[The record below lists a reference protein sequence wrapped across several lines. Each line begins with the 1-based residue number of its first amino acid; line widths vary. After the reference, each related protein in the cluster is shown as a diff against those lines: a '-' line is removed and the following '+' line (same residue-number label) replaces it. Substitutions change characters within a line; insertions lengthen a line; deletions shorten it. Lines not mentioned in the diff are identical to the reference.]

1 MALAAG
7 FERKDYRSG
16 VGRSEAAMS
25 RFVEMLV
32 ESAFGVGRSALH
44 APARGAAPVA
54 FARQVATYLC
64 HVRLGLNYAAAGRV
78 FGRDR
83 MTAAHAC
90 SVIEERREDA
100 SLDTLLDCL
109 ERSIDLRQYVDDGE
123 VDHT

>member
-7 FERKDYRSG
+7 FERKECQPG
-16 VGRSEAAMS
+16 VGPSEAAMP
-25 RFVEMLV
+25 RFVEMLI

-44 APARGAAPVA
+44 APARGVAPVA

-83 MTAAHAC
+83 TTAAHAC
-90 SVIEERREDA
+90 RLIEERREDA

-109 ERSIDLRQYVDDGE
+109 ERSIDLRQHVHDGE
-123 VDHT
+123 VDRT